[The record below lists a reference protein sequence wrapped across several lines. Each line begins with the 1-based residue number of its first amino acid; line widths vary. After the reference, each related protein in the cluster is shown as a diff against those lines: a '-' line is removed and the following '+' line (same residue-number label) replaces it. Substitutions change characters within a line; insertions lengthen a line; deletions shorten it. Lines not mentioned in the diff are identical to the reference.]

1 MNRKTEDERPSP
13 DALLKEVSR
22 EERSMGR
29 LKIFL
34 GYAPGVG
41 KTYAMLKETHVLKG
55 RGEDVVVGL
64 VETHNRPETNA
75 LLEGLELFPRLG
87 VLYKTITLTELDLDG
102 ILARKPQAVLV
113 DELAHTNAP
122 GSRHAK
128 RYQDVEDLLH
138 SGIDVYTTIN
148 IQHFESL
155 NDTVE
160 QITGIRVQE
169 TIPDT
174 ILDNANEVQ
183 IIDIPLEE
191 LFERLREGKVYIP
204 EQAQKAMQN
213 FFQRGNLV
221 ALREITLF
229 RAARKMDSE
238 LLSYMKA
245 KAVSKIWPAAER
257 VLACIGPNPYAKQ
270 LIRAAYQLAKE
281 SKAELL
287 VATVT
292 VPGLREL
299 SAKQKLHLTEALNL
313 AAELGAK
320 VSSLSGAGVADE
332 IVRFA
337 RQNNIT
343 RLVLGKPLGYHPF
356 KFWKRSPVSE
366 ILKTQT
372 GFSLYLVTPL
382 SEEEGPGK
390 PILRTPSKT
399 NLKKYL
405 ISSALVAAVTLLN
418 LVLQRF
424 ISPES
429 LDVLYLIAVLGSG
442 LAFGTAHSVF
452 TAVLSVLVYD
462 FFFTVPRF
470 SFNMHRVEDVINILV
485 FFTIAIAV
493 GQLIKINKRQY
504 AALKFRLERSKL
516 IEEVGQELL
525 SLPAAE
531 QFLSGVLPG
540 ASGQDYAY
548 QLIRVD
554 LLDEIAQ
561 IVVQQ
566 LAKIFE
572 EPAFVLF
579 ASADGELRVW
589 ARSQPEIRLT
599 NEEQGAARWVFMNG
613 EPAGSGTQTLY
624 GIKTYFEP
632 IKTEKAAV
640 GVVGIQID
648 VRDMMPEQRQLLGA
662 LTNLASL
669 SVARLG

>member
-1 MNRKTEDERPSP
+1 MISKTEEKRPSP
-13 DALLKEVSR
+13 DALLREISR
-22 EERSMGR
+22 EEPPLGK

-41 KTYAMLKETHVLKG
+41 KTYAMLKEAHVLKS

-64 VETHNRPETNA
+64 VETHNRPETDA
-75 LLEGLELFPRLG
+75 LLEGLELFPRCQ

-128 RYQDVEDLLH
+128 RYQDVEELLH
-138 SGIDVYTTIN
+138 NGIDVYTTVN
-148 IQHFESL
+148 VQHFESL

-191 LFERLREGKVYIP
+191 LLERLREGKVYIP

-238 LLSYMKA
+238 LLTYMKA

-257 VLACIGPNPYAKQ
+257 VMACIGPNPYAKQ
-270 LIRAAYQLAKE
+270 LIRTAYQMATE

-287 VATVT
+287 AVTVS

-299 SAKQKLHLTEALNL
+299 SARQKLQLTEALNL

-320 VSSLSGAGVADE
+320 ITSLSGASIADE

-337 RQNNIT
+337 RQNHIT
-343 RLVLGKPLGYHPF
+343 RLVLGKPLGYHPL

-366 ILKTQT
+366 ILKMQT

-382 SEEEGPGK
+382 SEEETPRK
-390 PILRTPSKT
+390 PPLRTPSRMD
-399 NLKKYL
+399 LKKYL
-405 ISSALVAAVTLLN
+405 VSIAMVAAVTLLN
-418 LVLQRF
+418 LVLQKF
-424 ISPES
+424 ISSES
-429 LDVLYLIAVLGSG
+429 LNVIYLIAVLTSG

-452 TAVLSVLVYD
+452 TAILSVLVYD
-462 FFFTVPRF
+462 FFFTVPHY
-470 SFNMHRVEDVINILV
+470 SLTMHRIEDIINILV

-493 GQLIKINKRQY
+493 GQLIKINKKQY
-504 AALKFRLERSKL
+504 AALKFRLERSRL
-516 IEEVGQELL
+516 IEEVGKELL
-525 SLPAAE
+525 TLPAAE
-531 QFLSGVLPG
+531 QFLSGVQPD
-540 ASGQDYAY
+540 ASRQDYAY

-561 IVVQQ
+561 IMIRQ
-566 LAKIFE
+566 LAQIFG

-579 ASADGELRVW
+579 PSADGELRVW
-589 ARSQPEIRLT
+589 AKSQPESRLT
-599 NEEQGAARWVFMNG
+599 NEEHGAARWVLENG

-632 IKTEKAAV
+632 IKTEKKPL
-640 GVVGIQID
+640 GVVGIQMD
-648 VRDMMPEQRQLLGA
+648 VRDMIPEQRQLLGA
-662 LTNLASL
+662 LANLASL

>member
-1 MNRKTEDERPSP
+1 MNKKLEAERPSP
-13 DALLKEVSR
+13 DALLKEISR
-22 EERSMGR
+22 EEPAKGR

-41 KTYAMLKETHVLKG
+41 KTYAMLKEAHILKA
-55 RGEDVVVGL
+55 RGEDVVSGL
-64 VETHNRPETNA
+64 VETHNRPETDV
-75 LLEGLELFPRLG
+75 LLEGLEIFPRRR
-87 VLYKTITLTELDLDG
+87 VSYKTITLTELDIDG
-102 ILARKPQAVLV
+102 ILARRPQAVLV

-128 RYQDVEDLLH
+128 RYQDVEELLH
-138 SGIDVYTTIN
+138 NGIDVYTTVN
-148 IQHFESL
+148 VQHFESL

-174 ILDNANEVQ
+174 ILDNAHEVQ

-191 LFERLREGKVYIP
+191 LLERLREGKVYIP

-229 RAARKMDSE
+229 RAARKIDSD

-245 KAVSKIWPAAER
+245 KAVSKIWPASER
-257 VLACIGPNPYAKQ
+257 VLACIGPNTYAKQ
-270 LIRAAYQLAKE
+270 LIRTAYQMATE
-281 SKAELL
+281 SKAELM

-292 VPGLREL
+292 VPGLKEL
-299 SAKQKLHLTEALNL
+299 SAKQKLQLTEALNL

-320 VSSLSGAGVADE
+320 ISFLSGARVADE

-343 RLVLGKPLGYHPF
+343 RLVMGKPLGYHPL

-366 ILKTQT
+366 ILKLCT

-382 SEEEGPGK
+382 SEEEGPAQ
-390 PILRTPSKT
+390 PILKTPSRT
-399 NLKKYL
+399 DLKKYF
-405 ISSALVAAVTLLN
+405 ISIAMVAGVTLVN
-418 LVLQRF
+418 LILQKF
-424 ISPES
+424 IRAES

-442 LAFGTAHSVF
+442 LAFGTTHSFF
-452 TAVLSVLVYD
+452 TAILSILVYD
-462 FFFTVPRF
+462 FLFTEPRF
-470 SFNMHRVEDVINILV
+470 SLSMHRIEDIVNLMV
-485 FFTIAIAV
+485 FFAIAIVV
-493 GQLIKINKRQY
+493 GQLIKINKGQY
-504 AALKFRLERSKL
+504 TALKFRLERSKL
-516 IEEVGQELL
+516 VEEVGRELL

-531 QFLSGVLPG
+531 QFLSSVQP
-540 ASGQDYAY
+540 AAARQDYAY

-561 IVVQQ
+561 IMIRQ
-566 LAKIFE
+566 LARIFAGS
-572 EPAFVLF
+572 AFVLF
-579 ASADGELRVW
+579 PSADGELRIW
-589 ARSQPEIRLT
+589 ARSQPENRLT
-599 NEEQGAARWVFMNG
+599 NEEQGAAQWVMRNG
-613 EPAGSGTQTLY
+613 EPAGLGTQTLY

-632 IKTEKAAV
+632 IKKEQLTL
-640 GVVGIQID
+640 GVIGIQMD

-662 LTNLASL
+662 LINLASI

>member
-1 MNRKTEDERPSP
+1 MNRKINDERPSP
-13 DALLKEVSR
+13 DALLKEIAR
-22 EERSMGR
+22 EERSRGK

-41 KTYAMLKETHVLKG
+41 KTYSMLKEAHVLKS
-55 RGEDVVVGL
+55 RGDDVIVGL
-64 VETHNRPETNA
+64 VETHNRPETDV
-75 LLEGLELFPRLG
+75 LLEGLELFPRRQ

-138 SGIDVYTTIN
+138 NGIDVYTTVN
-148 IQHFESL
+148 VQHFESL

-169 TIPDT
+169 TVPDT
-174 ILDNANEVQ
+174 ILDNADEVQ
-183 IIDIPLEE
+183 VIDIPLEE

-229 RAARKMDSE
+229 RAARKMNSD

-245 KAVSKIWPAAER
+245 KAVSKIWPASER
-257 VLACIGPNPYAKQ
+257 VLACVGSNPYAKR
-270 LIRAAYQLAKE
+270 LIRIAYQMATE
-281 SKAELL
+281 SKAELF
-287 VATVT
+287 VVTVT

-299 SAKQKLHLTEALNL
+299 TAKQKLHLAEALNL

-320 VSSLSGAGVADE
+320 VSSLSGANVADE
-332 IVRFA
+332 IIRFA
-337 RQNNIT
+337 QQNNIT
-343 RLVLGKPLGYHPF
+343 RLILGKPLGYHPL
-356 KFWKRSPVSE
+356 KFWRRSPVSE
-366 ILKTQT
+366 ILKLKT
-372 GFSLYLVTPL
+372 GFSIYLVTPL
-382 SEEEGPGK
+382 SEEEESPK
-390 PILRTPSKT
+390 PILRTPSKPD
-399 NLKKYL
+399 LKKYL
-405 ISSALVAAVTLLN
+405 ISTLMVAAVTVMN
-418 LVLQRF
+418 FVLQRF
-424 ISPES
+424 ISPKS
-429 LDVLYLIAVLGSG
+429 LDVLYLIAVLGSS
-442 LAFGTAHSVF
+442 LAFGTALSLY

-462 FFFTVPRF
+462 FFFTEPLF
-470 SFNMHRVEDVINILV
+470 SLTMHRVDDIINILV
-485 FFTIAIAV
+485 FFMIAVAV

-525 SLPAAE
+525 SLPVAE
-531 QFLSGVLPG
+531 QFLSGIVSG
-540 ASGQDYAY
+540 ATRQDYSY

-554 LLDEIAQ
+554 ILDEIAQ
-561 IVVQQ
+561 IVIRQ

-572 EPAFVLF
+572 PPAFVLF
-579 ASADGELRVW
+579 PSADGKLRIW
-589 ARSQPEIRLT
+589 ARSQPESGLT
-599 NEEQGAARWVFMNG
+599 NEEHGAARWVFQNG
-613 EPAGSGTQTLY
+613 NPAGSGTQTLY
-624 GIKTYFEP
+624 GIRTYFEP
-632 IKTEKAAV
+632 IKTEKEVV
-640 GVVGIQID
+640 GVIGIQMD

-669 SVARLG
+669 SVARLS

>member
-1 MNRKTEDERPSP
+1 MNRKDQDERPSP

-22 EERSMGR
+22 EEPSLGK

-41 KTYAMLKETHVLKG
+41 KTYAMLKEAHVLKA
-55 RGEDVVVGL
+55 RGDDVIVGL
-64 VETHNRPETNA
+64 VETHNRPETDS
-75 LLEGLELFPRLG
+75 LLQGLEVFPRRRIP
-87 VLYKTITLTELDLDG
+87 YKTMTLTELDIDG

-128 RYQDVEDLLH
+128 RYQDVEEMLH
-138 SGIDVYTTIN
+138 NGIDVYTTVN
-148 IQHFESL
+148 VQHFESL

-174 ILDNANEVQ
+174 ILDNAQEVQ

-191 LFERLREGKVYIP
+191 LLERLREGKVYIP

-229 RAARKMDSE
+229 RAARKMDSD

-245 KAVSKIWPAAER
+245 KAVSKLWPASER
-257 VLACIGPNPYAKQ
+257 VLACIGPSPYAKQ
-270 LIRAAYQLAKE
+270 LIRTAYQMATE
-281 SKAELL
+281 SKAELM
-287 VATVT
+287 VVTVT

-299 SAKQKLHLTEALNL
+299 SAKQKLRLAEALNL

-320 VSSLSGAGVADE
+320 IASLSGASIADE

-343 RLVLGKPLGYHPF
+343 RLVLGKPLGYHPL

-366 ILKTQT
+366 ILKRKTE
-372 GFSLYLVTPL
+372 FSLYLVTPL
-382 SEEEGPGK
+382 SEEESGK
-390 PILRTPSKT
+390 AILKPPSRTD
-399 NLKKYL
+399 LKKYL
-405 ISSALVAAVTLLN
+405 ISCLLVGGVTVLN
-418 LVLQRF
+418 LALQKIIR
-424 ISPES
+424 PES
-429 LDVLYLIAVLGSG
+429 LDIVYLIAVLACGF
-442 LAFGTAHSVF
+442 AFGTALSVF
-452 TAVLSVLVYD
+452 AAILSVLVYD
-462 FFFTVPRF
+462 FLFTEPHF
-470 SFNMHRVEDVINILV
+470 SLTMRRDEDIVNVLV
-485 FFTIAIAV
+485 FFTIAIVV

-504 AALKFRLERSKL
+504 AALKLRLERSSL
-516 IEEVGQELL
+516 IEEVSQEFL

-531 QFLSGVLPG
+531 QFFSTVLPG
-540 ASGQDYAY
+540 SSRQDYAY

-561 IVVQQ
+561 IVIRQ
-566 LAKIFE
+566 LSKIFSS
-572 EPAFVLF
+572 PAFVLF
-579 ASADGELRVW
+579 SSADGELRIW
-589 ARSQPEIRLT
+589 ARSRPDSRLT
-599 NEEQGAARWVFMNG
+599 NEEQGAAQWVFRNG
-613 EPAGSGTQTLY
+613 EPAGLGTRTLY

-632 IKTEKAAV
+632 IKKERLTL
-640 GVVGIQID
+640 GVVGIQMD
-648 VRDMMPEQRQLLGA
+648 VRDMLPEQRQLLGA
-662 LTNLASL
+662 LINLASI